1 MNGPRSKS
9 RDIPP
14 LLIYYRIFGSVRQ
27 FPDRSRLNPVTRQWR
42 IVTSYCHG
50 VSEFI
55 ERVSDNGTLEVRLF
69 ELRLLDNLINA
80 RLIELLPIETTWT
93 EPAVLLCNEKN

>member
-27 FPDRSRLNPVTRQWR
+27 FPDRSRLNPVTQQWR

-55 ERVSDNGTLEVRLF
+55 ERVSDNGTLEVRL
-69 ELRLLDNLINA
+69 LNNLNNA

>member
-14 LLIYYRIFGSVRQ
+14 LLIYYRIFGSVRL

-42 IVTSYCHG
+42 IVTLYCHG

-55 ERVSDNGTLEVRLF
+55 GRVSDNGTLEVRLF
-69 ELRLLDNLINA
+69 ELRLLDILINA
-80 RLIELLPIETTWT
+80 LIDLLLIETTWT
-93 EPAVLLCNEKN
+93 EPAALLYNEKN